1 MRGELEVSQKD
12 IVCHKSFMSEHE
24 KPSLQKKA
32 IEALDKMASGD
43 WRCGG
48 CEAMHNGL
56 PDLCTTYPDA
66 AGVPKVPELNS
77 ALRMDESFLS
87 EDFCILDGKYFF
99 IRTVLMFPIKNYDH
113 EFGFG
118 VWSSLSKDNFEI
130 YVENFDVG
138 FDDGVDL
145 NWTSWFMTNL
155 NYFGQTFSAKSWVKP
170 QANRQRP
177 IVFFADEEH
186 PIYQLQTD
194 GIEPMELL
202 KIYDY
207 YGCRLAE

>member
-99 IRTVLMFPIKNYDH
+99 IRTVLIL
-113 EFGFG
+113 
-118 VWSSLSKDNFEI
+118 SLI
-130 YVENFDVG
+130 H
-138 FDDGVDL
+138 
-145 NWTSWFMTNL
+145 
-155 NYFGQTFSAKSWVKP
+155 
-170 QANRQRP
+170 
-177 IVFFADEEH
+177 I
-186 PIYQLQTD
+186 
-194 GIEPMELL
+194 
-202 KIYDY
+202 
-207 YGCRLAE
+207 